1 MPNKRDLKMERYSI
15 GKYAYR
21 ELHNFC
27 LQYPDKKRKL
37 RELQSP
43 YRSPQITGMPSGS
56 GPGDPTGRSA
66 ERAAV
71 LSQDIDMIERA
82 ANKAAGRDAQSILKN
97 VTLGI
102 AWEYLPV
109 SCGRRKFYDMRRLF
123 SELTIPPRSSA
134 AFSHQQGPIHL
145 NTPICNNHF
154 R

>member
-56 GPGDPTGRSA
+56 GPGDPTGRIA

-82 ANKAAGRDAQSILKN
+82 AAEASPTERDLFLLAVTEDVSWAYMKMLKN
-97 VTLGI
+97 MQMG
-102 AWEYLPV
+102 EKKFNRR
-109 SCGRRKFYDMRRLF
+109 RRKFYYILAQKKG
-123 SELTIPPRSSA
+123 IV
-134 AFSHQQGPIHL
+134 
-145 NTPICNNHF
+145 
-154 R
+154 

>member
-82 ANKAAGRDAQSILKN
+82 AAEASPTERDLFLLAVTEDVSWAYMKMLKN
-97 VTLGI
+97 MQMG
-102 AWEYLPV
+102 EKKFNRR
-109 SCGRRKFYDMRRLF
+109 RRKFYYL
-123 SELTIPPRSSA
+123 LAQKKGIV
-134 AFSHQQGPIHL
+134 
-145 NTPICNNHF
+145 
-154 R
+154 

>member
-1 MPNKRDLKMERYSI
+1 MERYSI

-27 LQYPDKKRKL
+27 LQYPDKKRRL
-37 RELQSP
+37 RELQSRTKARKHR
-43 YRSPQITGMPSGS
+43 YAVGS
-56 GPGDPTGRSA
+56 GPGDPTGRIA

-82 ANKAAGRDAQSILKN
+82 ANKAAGRDAQNLLKN

-123 SELTIPPRSSA
+123 FYLLALEK
-134 AFSHQQGPIHL
+134 GYV
-145 NTPICNNHF
+145 
-154 R
+154 

>member
-1 MPNKRDLKMERYSI
+1 MPNKRDLKLDEYDI
-15 GKYAYR
+15 GTYAYR
-21 ELHNFC
+21 ELNNFC
-27 LQYPDKKRKL
+27 KQYRDKKRRL

-43 YRSPQITGMPSGS
+43 YKSPQITGMPSGS

-82 ANKAAGRDAQSILKN
+82 ANKAAGRDAQNLLKN

-123 SELTIPPRSSA
+123 FYLLA
-134 AFSHQQGPIHL
+134 LDKGYV
-145 NTPICNNHF
+145 
-154 R
+154 

>member
-82 ANKAAGRDAQSILKN
+82 AHKAAGRDAQSILKN

-123 SELTIPPRSSA
+123 FYLLA
-134 AFSHQQGPIHL
+134 LDKGYV
-145 NTPICNNHF
+145 
-154 R
+154 